1 MASEKKTL
9 DYSVDFPQLPD
20 ASAVTST
27 SASSIGVWA
36 AATQPAIKSSVITEA
51 FKLSAEE
58 RASRGFGKTFGTA
71 SEEQQ
76 KCNQIAKL
84 TGTTIEL
91 NEAKDQ
97 SITILISGKQKCVED
112 ARTRLVRELQTQAT
126 VKLDIPKDY
135 HSYVIGKQGIKL
147 RQLEHKFL
155 CRIHMPGR
163 EEKSDTIRIVG
174 PNEYILEAA
183 KHIQGIADEMAKQK
197 TEALDIPRTFYPW
210 IRGINNEKLD
220 ELVRRTGAK
229 VNIPPT
235 HANNETII
243 VTGEREGVEVAA
255 AEILKIFNEKKETVV
270 SVEVTVP
277 KAQHRYVIGPKR
289 AGLDEIFRDTEVL
302 VELPSEDNDSET
314 VILRG
319 PKDKIGDAAGAVY
332 QKASSNI
339 AIELPYKE
347 WMRRHLIGPKGQHLH
362 SLVPNQDRLKI
373 DFEENVIY
381 IEGPTEQVKQAQQQ
395 LGAEITRLENEPRYE
410 AMRTAPSDSRP
421 GEDKEPQ
428 TKIQLNVDPKHHRH
442 FIIRGAEVLKE
453 IQAKF
458 NCQISFPKQET
469 GDSMVTI
476 RGRDEVV
483 QGAKAR
489 IEAIVEDLEA
499 QRQVQLD
506 IDPKHHRHF
515 IIRGAEVLKEIQAKF
530 NCQIS
535 FPKQETG
542 DSAVTIRG
550 RDEGVQGAK
559 ARIEAIVEN
568 LEAQRQIQLEI
579 DPKHHRHFIIRG
591 AEATVKLD
599 IPKDYHSYVIGKQG
613 IKLRQLE
620 HKFLCRIH
628 MPGREEKSDTIRI
641 VGPNEYILEAAKHI
655 QGIADEMAKQ
665 KTEALDIPRTF
676 YPWIRG
682 INNEK
687 LDELV
692 RRTGAKV
699 NIPPTHANNETIIVT
714 GEREG
719 VEVAAA
725 EILKIFNEKLEID
738 PKHHRHFIIR
748 GAEVLKDIQKKF
760 NCQVSFPKQE
770 TGDSQITIRGRDEN
784 VQKAKARIEAIVEDL
799 ESQTQVQ
806 LDVDPKYHRHFI
818 ARGAEVLKDIQK
830 KFNCQVSFPKQE
842 TGDSVVTIRGRVEN
856 VERAKARI
864 EEIIAELFDLYD
876 ESQYVVRREEPPPP
890 KPEPNNIEMVNA
902 PWQLDSVEQFPGLSD
917 GGVAAQQQQKPVSAT
932 AVWGQ
937 RR

>member
-1 MASEKKTL
+1 MPVISVYTHRLGFPILASSIAMASEKKTL

-197 TEALDIPRTFYPW
+197 TESLDIPRTFYPW

-243 VTGEREGVEVAA
+243 VTGEREGVEMAA

-362 SLVPNQDRLKI
+362 SLVPNQERLKI
-373 DFEENVIY
+373 DFEDNVIY

-410 AMRTAPSDSRP
+410 AMRAAPSDSRP
-421 GEDKEPQ
+421 GEEKEPQ

-489 IEAIVEDLEA
+489 IEEIVEDLEA

-542 DSAVTIRG
+542 DSMVTIRG

-568 LEAQRQIQLEI
+568 LEAQRQIQ
-579 DPKHHRHFIIRG
+579 
-591 AEATVKLD
+591 
-599 IPKDYHSYVIGKQG
+599 
-613 IKLRQLE
+613 
-620 HKFLCRIH
+620 
-628 MPGREEKSDTIRI
+628 
-641 VGPNEYILEAAKHI
+641 
-655 QGIADEMAKQ
+655 
-665 KTEALDIPRTF
+665 
-676 YPWIRG
+676 
-682 INNEK
+682 
-687 LDELV
+687 
-692 RRTGAKV
+692 
-699 NIPPTHANNETIIVT
+699 
-714 GEREG
+714 
-719 VEVAAA
+719 
-725 EILKIFNEKLEID
+725 LEID

-799 ESQTQVQ
+799 EAQTQMQ
-806 LDVDPKYHRHFI
+806 LNVDPKYHRHFI
-818 ARGAEVLKDIQK
+818 ARGAEVLKDIQN
-830 KFNCQVSFPKQE
+830 KFSCQVSFPKQE
-842 TGDSVVTIRGRVEN
+842 TGDSTVTIRGRVEN

-864 EEIIAELFDLYD
+864 EEIIEELFDLYD

-917 GGVAAQQQQKPVSAT
+917 GGVAAQQQKPVSAT
-932 AVWGQ
+932 AVWGELTNSGSTYIYTVMVNIRARPCRLITMSKIPRVLTADTVSGQ
-937 RR
+937 DKMEQYMVNGYARIKQKRSLPYNSPM